1 MQVWFGALLT
11 ISLYGSATVVVHFA
25 AANLVLFP
33 GVRSG
38 VPGVA
43 LRLRFIR
50 WMNGRIRDMGGI
62 IKVTHRTEG

>member
-33 GVRSG
+33 GGRSG
-38 VPGVA
+38 IPGVA
-43 LRLRFIR
+43 LKFIC
-50 WMNGRIRDMGGI
+50 WMYGRIRDMGGI